1 MFNMGKVKQW
11 AWDSA
16 SKFLENIQL
25 DIEKGIL
32 TKSEALAKMQNSDE
46 ALYLEGIN
54 NADDAEEFVDSIG
67 GINLRQV

>member
-1 MFNMGKVKQW
+1 MGKVKQW